1 MGPIPLPSSDSQQL
15 LQRMQQLE
23 SNFTALQDRLEGNK
37 SKELFAQQFKAAEAS
52 GVLGNSHNSSG
63 SMTRGSQHSA
73 ELPAP
78 PLSDGNGLLPSNN
91 NFPSR
96 FGSGAGPMRASR
108 DRVPAPRSGTGGA
121 GGGGGSSGD
130 DWAAA
135 PGVGSSGSGLN
146 SMGSAGLG
154 GMRHPA
160 GLPPVPPPA
169 GAGVAMGDFN
179 STHMYSQV
187 RPSDYKFAEQ
197 RKQGPKQCF

>member
-1 MGPIPLPSSDSQQL
+1 MGPIPLPSDSQHL

-37 SKELFAQQFKAAEAS
+37 AKELFAQQLKAAEAS
-52 GVLGNSHNSSG
+52 GVLGTSHNSSG

-78 PLSDGNGLLPSNN
+78 PISDGSGLLPANN

-96 FGSGAGPMRASR
+96 FGGGAGPMRASR
-108 DRVPAPRSGTGGA
+108 DRAPAPRSGTGGA
-121 GGGGGSSGD
+121 GGGGGGSSGD

-135 PGVGSSGSGLN
+135 PGGASSGGGLT

-169 GAGVAMGDFN
+169 GGAAMGDFN
-179 STHMYSQV
+179 STHMYGQV